1 MTENLQWEKREKG
14 KNSLAERLETLVNGV
29 VVSELQDINS
39 KIESLCSMG
48 VLKQG
53 PELEELRN
61 KMKQLQTGL
70 KHDNNEQVNN

>member
-1 MTENLQWEKREKG
+1 
-14 KNSLAERLETLVNGV
+14 
-29 VVSELQDINS
+29 
-39 KIESLCSMG
+39 LCSMG

-61 KMKQLQTGL
+61 KMKQLQMGL